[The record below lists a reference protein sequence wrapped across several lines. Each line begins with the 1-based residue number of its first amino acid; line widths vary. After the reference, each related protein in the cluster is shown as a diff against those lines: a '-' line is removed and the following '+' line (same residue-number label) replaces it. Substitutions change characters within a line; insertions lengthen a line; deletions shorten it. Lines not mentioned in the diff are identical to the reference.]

1 MLRYISKIIL
11 RPSPFHFVSI
21 NLFFLAMSH
30 LWTIPDFKEE
40 LTHLAALQQKRAGSP
55 VVQCLVSTWC
65 AKIQAV
71 TTWTSSGILDIMN
84 HVDSLSLPDDLKARL
99 HECLEQLTIGSTQAI
114 KVIKAGQVIHN
125 LPGYM
130 SPADWTH
137 LESNAT
143 IYDHMHV
150 IAKRLATMGV
160 VSLRENTKAQAVA
173 LALYCQ
179 SQLGKPEP
187 NAMVIHSCL
196 ADFQSL
202 HTQCLSTMHQQIA
215 GPKTYPSNPVEMGT
229 TWLQKVYGEELPS
242 TKQVPLAAW
251 MNKVACRSTNKKLQ
265 VDKQATS
272 STSTK
277 GGEKTTNDLLQELL
291 AKHDKSACVAFATQ
305 GQCSSQSLAT
315 QRQIATPQ
323 STLFVPKVEA
333 ELPVT
338 KTVTTNEPA
347 PAEQSATQPKNLESM
362 EQEAFNKLQKLANT
376 RNMKRPASK
385 LDAKSPCPAQKGKA
399 PAAKTKPAAKAKA
412 KVKAKA
418 KAKTKA
424 SLQKGKG
431 PGCSKCRGEQHGRP
445 TLESQSSF
453 AKTMPIALQ
462 GRVPTQVNLVQP
474 SGAKAV
480 D

>member
-1 MLRYISKIIL
+1 
-11 RPSPFHFVSI
+11 
-21 NLFFLAMSH
+21 
-30 LWTIPDFKEE
+30 
-40 LTHLAALQQKRAGSP
+40 
-55 VVQCLVSTWC
+55 
-65 AKIQAV
+65 
-71 TTWTSSGILDIMN
+71 
-84 HVDSLSLPDDLKARL
+84 
-99 HECLEQLTIGSTQAI
+99 
-114 KVIKAGQVIHN
+114 
-125 LPGYM
+125 
-130 SPADWTH
+130 
-137 LESNAT
+137 
-143 IYDHMHV
+143 
-150 IAKRLATMGV
+150 
-160 VSLRENTKAQAVA
+160 
-173 LALYCQ
+173 
-179 SQLGKPEP
+179 
-187 NAMVIHSCL
+187 MVIHSCL

-215 GPKTYPSNPVEMGT
+215 GPKTYSSNPVEMGT

-333 ELPVT
+333 QLPVT

-347 PAEQSATQPKNLESM
+347 PAEQSATEPKNLESM

-385 LDAKSPCPAQKGKA
+385 LDAKSPCPPQKGKA
-399 PAAKTKPAAKAKA
+399 PAAKTKPAAKAKVKA
-412 KVKAKA
+412 KAKA

-431 PGCSKCRGEQHGRP
+431 PGCSKCRGDGCTQCGKPGFAGQIYAGRAAWQAHFGKP
-445 TLESQSSF
+445 
-453 AKTMPIALQ
+453 K
-462 GRVPTQVNLVQP
+462 
-474 SGAKAV
+474 
-480 D
+480 

>member
-1 MLRYISKIIL
+1 MPGFHMVCKN
-11 RPSPFHFVSI
+11 PSCD
-21 NLFFLAMSH
+21 H
-30 LWTIPDFKEE
+30 LD
-40 LTHLAALQQKRAGSP
+40 QQWNFG
-55 VVQCLVSTWC
+55 
-65 AKIQAV
+65 
-71 TTWTSSGILDIMN
+71 
-84 HVDSLSLPDDLKARL
+84 H
-99 HECLEQLTIGSTQAI
+99 QLTIGSTQAI
-114 KVIKAGQVIHN
+114 KIIKAGQVIHN
-125 LPGYM
+125 LPAYM

-160 VSLRENTKAQAVA
+160 VSLRENKAQAVA

-196 ADFQSL
+196 ADFHSL

-215 GPKTYPSNPVEMGT
+215 GPKTYPTNPVEMGA

-251 MNKVACRSTNKKLQ
+251 MNKVACRSTNKKRQ

-277 GGEKTTNDLLQELL
+277 GGEKTTNDLHQELL

-338 KTVTTNEPA
+338 TQVTTKEPA
-347 PAEQSATQPKNLESM
+347 PAKQSATEPKSLEPM
-362 EQEAFNKLQKLANT
+362 EQEAFNKLQKSCQHQ
-376 RNMKRPASK
+376 KHDKASK
-385 LDAKSPCPAQKGKA
+385 QA
-399 PAAKTKPAAKAKA
+399 
-412 KVKAKA
+412 
-418 KAKTKA
+418 
-424 SLQKGKG
+424 
-431 PGCSKCRGEQHGRP
+431 GCQEPMP
-445 TLESQSSF
+445 TPE
-453 AKTMPIALQ
+453 
-462 GRVPTQVNLVQP
+462 G
-474 SGAKAV
+474 
-480 D
+480 